1 MTRRAAVGKVPSAQV
16 VLVFVD
22 NEGPPQKVKG
32 CDPLQ
37 EIRIGTLCG
46 LDISEVACVT
56 FLVRAA
62 RGSPMSTRRTL
73 VIVLAGPQ
81 TALSP

>member
-37 EIRIGTLCG
+37 EIRIGAPPFY
-46 LDISEVACVT
+46 VAQVT
-56 FLVRAA
+56 RMAFSFRARRA
-62 RGSPMSTRRTL
+62 SVFTRRTL